1 MALARAGTPVLSR
14 PIEIF
19 TCAAALRP
27 AIFGAQKEY
36 GLRYCAAHQGKWGWD
51 EKGSSNLMHLSAVL
65 AHTMMVR
72 REKRSVLSQLPE
84 KTRQLVPIELAAKDL
99 GAIRRRIAEMQ
110 KQGSEPGGESHD
122 PMLGETYMMTGDAK
136 VIGLDGFGWLLM
148 ASGMASYGFG
158 WLRTVA
164 DCS

>member
-1 MALARAGTPVLSR
+1 MPIAYLS
-14 PIEIF
+14 F
-19 TCAAALRP
+19 
-27 AIFGAQKEY
+27 
-36 GLRYCAAHQGKWGWD
+36 AHCISAYLLICFVKWLD
-51 EKGSSNLMHLSAVL
+51 LMHLSAVL

-148 ASGMASYGFG
+148 ASDGFLWLLMAS
-158 WLRTVA
+158 
-164 DCS
+164 DCCGLLLTAPDCFR